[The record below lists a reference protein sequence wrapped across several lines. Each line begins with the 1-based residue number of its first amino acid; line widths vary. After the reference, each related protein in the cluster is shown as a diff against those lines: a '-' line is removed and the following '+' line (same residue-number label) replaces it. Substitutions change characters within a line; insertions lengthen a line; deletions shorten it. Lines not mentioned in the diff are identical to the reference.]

1 MTDLIDLER
10 RVTALE
16 AAQKETVETQ
26 TWMAATLGRI
36 ASVQDQQTR
45 DISDLKADVTELK
58 ADMREVKADLK
69 GLRAD
74 LPAMLA
80 AAVRE
85 GLKDRGQ

>member
-1 MTDLIDLER
+1 MTDLIDIER

-16 AAQKETVETQ
+16 AAQKETAETQ

-36 ASVQDQQTR
+36 ASVQDQHTK
-45 DISDLKADVTELK
+45 DIAELKADVKELK

-74 LPAMLA
+74 LPAMLVE
-80 AAVRE
+80 AVRE
-85 GLKDRGQ
+85 GLKDR